1 MNRHPPESAWRLEK
15 WELVI
20 LNPKQSIQTIAAPL
34 SAIVAFLV
42 KVCMLGTAK
51 DFHYILT

>member
-20 LNPKQSIQTIAAPL
+20 LNPKQSMQTIAAPL
-34 SAIVAFLV
+34 SAMVVFLV